1 MQAKWLLSIT
11 AITITT
17 TTKELSWD
25 WIAYPLKNYSYYTV
39 IKFK

>member
-17 TTKELSWD
+17 TIQEGMDSIPSKELF
-25 WIAYPLKNYSYYTV
+25 ILYSYQ
-39 IKFK
+39 IQIE